1 MTEPT
6 RPQTPTTPSGH
17 PAARRIR
24 GAQPPAATPPARDS
38 RPVPRSAQRTAPQRP
53 GNRPDA
59 RSDGQREFQRDA
71 RPDQRPDLRTAPRH
85 DPRPDLRTDTRPDLR
100 AAPRSDA
107 RPDLRQAP
115 AAPRPHRPE
124 HAAQHT
130 HAQTAPPARRTRQR
144 PPAIQVDSPTAVRLA
159 KRVMEEAACSRAQA
173 EQLIEGGR
181 VRVNGKVVQDPPTRV
196 EPHDRVEVQGTET
209 AARLAP
215 ATLLLHK
222 PSGLTTQAM
231 LALLTESNH
240 QPNDRSGLQ
249 LLKKHLS
256 GLVCLTPLEPAA
268 SGLVVW
274 SQHPGIS
281 RKLQEDASTIEHE
294 ALATVRGTVSPEA
307 LRILN
312 ASAVIDGRAMHSAR
326 ASINQAQPDHTTLRF
341 AFKGYYPG
349 QVVQLCEH
357 AGLELTALRRLR
369 IGRLPLASLPEG
381 KWRFLLGYER
391 F

>member
-1 MTEPT
+1 
-6 RPQTPTTPSGH
+6 
-17 PAARRIR
+17 
-24 GAQPPAATPPARDS
+24 
-38 RPVPRSAQRTAPQRP
+38 
-53 GNRPDA
+53 
-59 RSDGQREFQRDA
+59 
-71 RPDQRPDLRTAPRH
+71 
-85 DPRPDLRTDTRPDLR
+85 
-100 AAPRSDA
+100 
-107 RPDLRQAP
+107 
-115 AAPRPHRPE
+115 
-124 HAAQHT
+124 
-130 HAQTAPPARRTRQR
+130 
-144 PPAIQVDSPTAVRLA
+144 
-159 KRVMEEAACSRAQA
+159 MEEAACSRAQA

-196 EPHDRVEVQGTET
+196 EPHDRVEVQGTEA
-209 AARLAP
+209 AARLDP

-222 PSGLTTQAM
+222 PSALTTQAM
-231 LALLTESNH
+231 LALLTEANH

>member
-1 MTEPT
+1 M
-6 RPQTPTTPSGH
+6 
-17 PAARRIR
+17 
-24 GAQPPAATPPARDS
+24 
-38 RPVPRSAQRTAPQRP
+38 
-53 GNRPDA
+53 
-59 RSDGQREFQRDA
+59 
-71 RPDQRPDLRTAPRH
+71 
-85 DPRPDLRTDTRPDLR
+85 
-100 AAPRSDA
+100 
-107 RPDLRQAP
+107 
-115 AAPRPHRPE
+115 
-124 HAAQHT
+124 
-130 HAQTAPPARRTRQR
+130 
-144 PPAIQVDSPTAVRLA
+144 DSPTAVRLA

-222 PSGLTTQAM
+222 PSALTTQAM
-231 LALLTESNH
+231 LALLTEANH

-256 GLVCLTPLEPAA
+256 GLACLTPLEPAA